1 MYKLTFPIL
10 EFDKVDRNNHYYSTE
25 VVRGMFEVMKRNNI
39 KIIPVVFVNRID
51 VHNFLSMSPLH
62 FAGFAKITQ
71 GSGKTLFAEIEVSPT
86 PDGLELMKVIE
97 SSYDDLEFHVCG
109 IADRHLDPADVIIV
123 DSFELIYI
131 TAHPGIYDDQEHLP
145 QFV

>member
-10 EFDKVDRNNHYYSTE
+10 EFDKVDRNNHYYSSE
-25 VVRGMFEVMKRNNI
+25 VVRGMFEVMKRDNI
-39 KIIPVVFVNRID
+39 KIIPVVFINRVDI
-51 VHNFLSMSPLH
+51 HNFLSMSPLH
-62 FAGFAKITQ
+62 FAGFATITQ
-71 GSGKTLFAEIEVSPT
+71 GSGKTLFGEIEVSPT

-97 SSYDDLEFHVCG
+97 SRYEGLEFHVCG
-109 IADRHLDPADVIIV
+109 IADRHLDLNSVNVV

-131 TAHPGIYDDQEHLP
+131 TVHPGIYNDQEHLS